1 MPKHEIPANRAK
13 TDRHITDELQ
23 AEVGTD
29 KPIRILVERGK
40 VVEIEIEGVTAGQ
53 LTAAVNR
60 ARAAHPS
67 MF

>member
-13 TDRHITDELQ
+13 TDRHVTDELQ
-23 AEVGTD
+23 AEVGAD
-29 KPIRILVERGK
+29 KPIRVLMDWGK

-60 ARAAHPS
+60 ARAANPQL
-67 MF
+67 F